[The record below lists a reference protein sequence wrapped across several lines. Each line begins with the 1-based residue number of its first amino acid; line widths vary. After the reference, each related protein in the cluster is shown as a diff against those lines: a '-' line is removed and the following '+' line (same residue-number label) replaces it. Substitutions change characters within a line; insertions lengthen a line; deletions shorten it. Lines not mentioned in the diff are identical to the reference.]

1 MDDRKKIEKVE
12 QLFGPINRENLT
24 AAAKKILEQNPDLAK
39 DFEKDLS
46 PVRGA
51 ASWPMTPE
59 DLELAKK
66 SPALSLFSAMSRAA
80 RDPEP
85 DPTQPF
91 LPAIPAEKWPGIL
104 LTPVDRPGK
113 PFILENYFLYLS
125 ALLKE
130 AQSPTFPEKHREEAS
145 RIWARINVARIFE
158 VPARLAAVL
167 YHEVDLHICRE
178 AGVEWTPPEKAH
190 EIPEQEAR
198 QYLRTMKHLRQNV
211 ELPDLPFE
219 CIYLGLTQPIMI
231 QNIRLYSLPEHVRDA
246 WMLAFVVTKDEEYT
260 LIETWSPE
268 QERKKGL
275 TAICEMHEGNWA
287 TPYALTST
295 PWMVC
300 WIVDWIND
308 HQTVIEEATRSFDYR
323 RRFKKEAEKLKI
335 RRPIPTPFYTVH
347 MKDQQIR
354 EEEWLEK
361 FRRRMASK
369 IRQVPQHQY
378 DVRAH
383 TVVRY
388 QRGQLPLEPKLEKQL
403 RRDSRRK
410 IFTTGKVDEETA
422 AHLAKRG
429 VKPKRVDEW
438 MAVLIYRKKDH
449 RRGPKDGPYI
459 PSVRKS
465 ARKEQQVA

>member
-12 QLFGPINRENLT
+12 QLVGPINRENLT

-39 DFEKDLS
+39 DFEKDLF
-46 PVRGA
+46 PR
-51 ASWPMTPE
+51 PMIS

-66 SPALSLFSAMSRAA
+66 SPALSLFSAMSKAA
-80 RDPEP
+80 REPQP

-104 LTPVDRPGK
+104 LSPVDRPGK
-113 PFILENYFLYLS
+113 PFILENYFMYLHE
-125 ALLKE
+125 LLNQKL
-130 AQSPTFPEKHREEAS
+130 PEDKREEAS
-145 RIWARINVARIFE
+145 RIWARINSAHIFE
-158 VPARLAAVL
+158 IPARLAAVL

-178 AGVEWTPPEKAH
+178 AGVEWTPPEKVH
-190 EIPEQEAR
+190 EIPDQEAKN
-198 QYLRTMKHLRQNV
+198 YLRTMKHLRQQV

-219 CIYLGLTQPIMI
+219 CVYLGLSQPIMI
-231 QNIRLYSLPEHVRDA
+231 QNTRLYAMPDHVRDA
-246 WMLAFVVTKDEEYT
+246 WMLAFVLTKNEEYT
-260 LIETWSPE
+260 LIETWSPN
-268 QERKKGL
+268 QKRQKGL
-275 TAICEMHEGNWA
+275 TAICEMYEGDWA

-295 PWMVC
+295 PWLVC

-323 RRFKKEAEKLKI
+323 RRFKKEAAKAQIKK
-335 RRPIPTPFYTVH
+335 PIPTPFYTVR
-347 MKDQQIR
+347 MKDQQIK
-354 EEEWLEK
+354 EEDWLER
-361 FRRRMASK
+361 FRRRLASK
-369 IRQVPQHQY
+369 VRQVPQHQY

-383 TVVRY
+383 WVVRY
-388 QRGQLPLEPKLEKQL
+388 QRGQLPLESKIEKQL
-403 RRDSRRK
+403 RQDARRK
-410 IFTTGKVDEETA
+410 IFTTQQVDAETA